1 MKSKLLI
8 ISLMLAI
15 MASCTK
21 EPECKNYQLFIESTE
36 QSAKDKCQGLANS
49 HPQWKV
55 IEVRVLPCLT
65 EDELLIAQSTGRT
78 VRQLYCP
85 NVWFEVRTSVR

>member
-1 MKSKLLI
+1 
-8 ISLMLAI
+8 MLVI
-15 MASCTK
+15 MTSCTK
-21 EPECKNYQLFIESTE
+21 EPCKNYQLFIESTE

-85 NVWFEVRTSVR
+85 NVWFEVRTIIR

>member
-1 MKSKLLI
+1 LSKSPLGKSGLFSKN
-8 ISLMLAI
+8 SLY
-15 MASCTK
+15 SCFIFSSQ
-21 EPECKNYQLFIESTE
+21 NLFI
-36 QSAKDKCQGLANS
+36 KY
-49 HPQWKV
+49 KV
-55 IEVRVLPCLT
+55 NGVSGSSILTSMVASPSLT

>member
-1 MKSKLLI
+1 MKSKILI
-8 ISLMLAI
+8 ISLMLII

-21 EPECKNYQLFIESTE
+21 QPECKNYQLFIESTE